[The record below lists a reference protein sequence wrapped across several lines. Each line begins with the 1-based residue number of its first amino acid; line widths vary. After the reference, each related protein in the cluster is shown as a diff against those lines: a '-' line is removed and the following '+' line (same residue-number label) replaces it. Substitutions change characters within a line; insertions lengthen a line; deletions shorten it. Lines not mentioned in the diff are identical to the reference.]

1 MPQVPDKLPVTT
13 SGEVQWF
20 HPQSLL
26 LKVAGTCPAPS
37 LKLEIELAT
46 ASNNH
51 LSFDHRNKI
60 FLSMALNKVLLNC
73 QPVI

>member
-1 MPQVPDKLPVTT
+1 MPQVPDKSPVTP

-26 LKVAGTCPAPS
+26 LKAAGTCPAPS

-46 ASNNH
+46 ASNNL
-51 LSFDHRNKI
+51 LS
-60 FLSMALNKVLLNC
+60 
-73 QPVI
+73 